1 MELRRPGMR
10 LTKLREALTTEG
22 LDAILITQPENRRY
36 LSGFTGSAGVL
47 LISQDQAVLA
57 TDFRYYEQVEKQA
70 PDFRLAKV
78 TGKFETV
85 LPELIQQVEAK
96 RVGFES
102 AHLTV
107 DQHQQWQEVTEGFEL
122 VPTKELV
129 EGIRAIKDG
138 DELGKIKKAIALADE
153 AMTHIVGFIEPG
165 MTEKEVAWEL
175 EVFMRT
181 HGAEKLAFNT
191 IIGSGPNGAMPHA
204 TVSERVIRTG
214 EPIVMDMGAMVDG
227 YNSDLTRTICAGR
240 ADDTFK
246 EIYGVVLEAQLTA
259 ERNIRP
265 GMTGKQADAI
275 ARKVIENAGYGE
287 NYGHGL
293 GHGVGLAVH
302 EKPGVGRLSEDV
314 LQPGMVFTV
323 EPGIYL
329 LGWGGVRIE
338 DIVVLREDGV
348 EVLTQ
353 ASKELNG

>member
-1 MELRRPGMR
+1 MR
-10 LTKLREALTTEG
+10 LTKLRETLITEG

-36 LSGFTGSAGVL
+36 LSGFTGSDGAL

-78 TGKFETV
+78 TARFETL
-85 LPELIQQVEAK
+85 LPELIQQVGAK
-96 RVGFES
+96 TVGFES

-107 DQHQQWQEVTEGFEL
+107 DQHQKWQEVAEGFEL
-122 VPTKELV
+122 VPTKGLV
-129 EGIRAIKDG
+129 ERIRAVKDEG
-138 DELGKIKKAIALADE
+138 ELGKIKKAIALSDE
-153 AMTHIVGFIEPG
+153 ALAHIADFIEPG

-181 HGAEKLAFNT
+181 RGAEKLVFDT
-191 IIGSGPNGAMPHA
+191 IVGSGPNGAMPHA
-204 TVSERVIRTG
+204 TVSERVIQAG
-214 EPIVMDMGAMVDG
+214 EPIVIDMGAVIDG
-227 YNSDLTRTICAGR
+227 YHSDLTRTICAGR
-240 ADDTFK
+240 PDDKFK
-246 EIYGVVLEAQLTA
+246 EIHAIVLEAQLTA

-265 GMTGKQADAI
+265 GMQGKQADGI
-275 ARKVIENAGYGE
+275 ARQVIEEAGYGE

-314 LQPGMVFTV
+314 LEPGMVFTV

-329 LGWGGVRIE
+329 PGWGGVRIE
-338 DIVVLREDGV
+338 DIVVMRGDGV

-353 ASKELNG
+353 ASKALG

>member
-1 MELRRPGMR
+1 MR

-22 LDAILITQPENRRY
+22 FDAILITQPGNRRY

-47 LISQDQAVLA
+47 LISQDQAILA

-70 PDFRLAKV
+70 PDFRLAKI
-78 TGKFETV
+78 TDEFKML
-85 LPELIQQVEAK
+85 LPELVHQVGAK

-107 DQHQQWQEVTEGFEL
+107 DQHQEWQEVAECFEL

-129 EGIRAIKDG
+129 EGIRAIKDEN
-138 DELGKIKKAIALADE
+138 ELSKIRKAIALADE
-153 AMTHIVGFIEPG
+153 ALAHIAGFIEPG

-181 HGAEKLAFNT
+181 HGAEKVAFDL
-191 IIGSGPNGAMPHA
+191 IVASGPNGAMPHA
-204 TVSERVIRTG
+204 TVSERVIRAG
-214 EPIVMDMGAMVDG
+214 EPIVIDLGAMVDG
-227 YNSDLTRTICAGR
+227 YNSDLTRTICSGR
-240 ADDTFK
+240 PDDRLK
-246 EIYGVVLEAQLTA
+246 GIYDIVLEAQCTA
-259 ERNIRP
+259 EQSIRP
-265 GMTGKQADAI
+265 GMTGKQADGI
-275 ARKVIENAGYGE
+275 ARQVIEEAGYGE
-287 NYGHGL
+287 NFGHGL

-314 LQPGMVFTV
+314 LEPGMVFTV

-329 LGWGGVRIE
+329 PGWGGVRIE
-338 DIVVLREDGV
+338 DIVVMREDGV

-353 ASKELNG
+353 ASKDVSSQ

>member
-1 MELRRPGMR
+1 MR
-10 LTKLREALTTEG
+10 LTKLREALAAEG

-70 PDFRLAKV
+70 PDFRLAKI
-78 TGKFETV
+78 TDKFKTL
-85 LPELIQQVEAK
+85 LPELVQQVGAK

-102 AHLTV
+102 VHLTV
-107 DQHQQWQEVTEGFEL
+107 DQHQEWQEVAEGFEL
-122 VPTKELV
+122 VPTRELV
-129 EGIRAIKDG
+129 EGMRAVKDE
-138 DELGKIKKAIALADE
+138 DELGKIKQAIALADQ
-153 AMTHIVGFIEPG
+153 AFAHIVSFIEPG

-181 HGAEKLAFNT
+181 RGAEKLAFD
-191 IIGSGPNGAMPHA
+191 IIVASGPNGAMPHA
-204 TVSERVIRTG
+204 TVSERVIRAG
-214 EPIVMDMGAMVDG
+214 EPVVMDMGARIDG
-227 YNSDLTRTICAGR
+227 YNSDLTRTVCAGR
-240 ADDTFK
+240 PDGKFR
-246 EIYGVVLEAQLTA
+246 EIYDIVLEAQRAA
-259 ERNIRP
+259 EQRVRP

-275 ARKVIENAGYGE
+275 ARQVIEEAGYGD

-314 LQPGMVFTV
+314 LEPGMVFTV

-329 LGWGGVRIE
+329 TDWGGVRVE
-338 DIVVLREDGV
+338 DIVVMREDGV
-348 EVLTQ
+348 EVLTR
-353 ASKELNG
+353 ASKDVGRQ

>member
-1 MELRRPGMR
+1 MR
-10 LTKLREALTTEG
+10 LTKLREALAAEG

-70 PDFRLAKV
+70 PDFRLAKI
-78 TGKFETV
+78 TDKFKTL
-85 LPELIQQVEAK
+85 LPELVQQVGAK

-107 DQHQQWQEVTEGFEL
+107 DQHQEWQEVAEGFEL
-122 VPTKELV
+122 VPTKEWV
-129 EGIRAIKDG
+129 EKIRAVKDE
-138 DELGKIKKAIALADE
+138 DELGKIEKAIALADQ
-153 AMTHIVGFIEPG
+153 AFAHIVSFIEPG

-181 HGAEKLAFNT
+181 RGAEKLAFD
-191 IIGSGPNGAMPHA
+191 IIVASGPNGAMPHA
-204 TVSERVIRTG
+204 TVSERVIRAG
-214 EPIVMDMGAMVDG
+214 EPVVMDMGARIDG
-227 YNSDLTRTICAGR
+227 YNSDLTRTVCAGR
-240 ADDTFK
+240 PDGKFR
-246 EIYGVVLEAQLTA
+246 EIYDIVLEAQRAA
-259 ERNIRP
+259 EQRVRP

-275 ARKVIENAGYGE
+275 ARQVIEEAGYGD

-314 LQPGMVFTV
+314 LEPGMVFTV

-329 LGWGGVRIE
+329 TDWGGVRVE
-338 DIVVLREDGV
+338 DIVVMREDGV
-348 EVLTQ
+348 EVLTR
-353 ASKELNG
+353 ASKDVGRQ

>member
-1 MELRRPGMR
+1 MR
-10 LTKLREALTTEG
+10 LTKLRETLTTEG

-36 LSGFTGSAGVL
+36 ISGFTGSAGVL
-47 LISQDQAVLA
+47 LISQEEAVLA

-78 TGKFETV
+78 TARFETL
-85 LPELIQQVEAK
+85 LPELIQQVGAK
-96 RVGFES
+96 TVGFES

-107 DQHQQWQEVTEGFEL
+107 DQLQQWQEAAEGAVSTSEFEL
-122 VPTKELV
+122 VPTKGLAER
-129 EGIRAIKDG
+129 IRAVKDE
-138 DELGKIKKAIALADE
+138 DELDKIKKAIALSDQAI
-153 AMTHIVGFIEPG
+153 AYIAGFVEPG

-181 HGAEKLAFNT
+181 RGAEKLAFDS
-191 IIGSGPNGAMPHA
+191 IVGSGPNGAMPHA
-204 TVSERVIRTG
+204 TVSERVIQAG
-214 EPIVMDMGAMVDG
+214 EPIVMDMGAVIDG
-227 YNSDLTRTICAGR
+227 YNSDLTRTICPGR
-240 ADDTFK
+240 PNDKFR
-246 EIYGVVLEAQLTA
+246 EIHAIVLEAQLTA

-265 GMTGKQADAI
+265 GMQGKQADAI
-275 ARKVIENAGYGE
+275 AREVIEEAGYGE

-314 LQPGMVFTV
+314 LEPGMVFTV

-329 LGWGGVRIE
+329 PGWGGVRIE
-338 DIVVLREDGV
+338 DIVVMREDGV